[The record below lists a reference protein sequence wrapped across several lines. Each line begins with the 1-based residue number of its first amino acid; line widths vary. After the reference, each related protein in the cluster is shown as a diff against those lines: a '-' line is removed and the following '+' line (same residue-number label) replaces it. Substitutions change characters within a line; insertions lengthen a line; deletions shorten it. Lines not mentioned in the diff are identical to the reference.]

1 MSQLSFF
8 AGSIMKFH
16 FWPVH
21 LVAVTMVT
29 SRTLWRRLCSC
40 CITSG
45 GMWIQARCLIRDQRI
60 RLYVYVCFYLSWKKD
75 QLLCRRC
82 SLSQAPAESS
92 LGQFSAPFWSCL
104 DFSCRLMLKNI
115 QQVYNIWSCLLTLVP
130 VIDIYTSETR
140 WCNRIEDFS
149 LTFIT
154 NDARQFQDGLSRVY
168 RAKLLSWQYSEES
181 GRCLTVAGRLPPS
194 AASRC
199 WPIPPAGAPWWLAPG
214 KTEAPP
220 DVEGQSSWTSLPPRT
235 ASPTPGTPP
244 LLPVSHHWTRLEEK
258 VIEGFSF

>member
-1 MSQLSFF
+1 
-8 AGSIMKFH
+8 MKFQ

-21 LVAVTMVT
+21 LVAVTVVT
-29 SRTLWRRLCSC
+29 SRTLWRWLCSC
-40 CITSG
+40 CITSA

-60 RLYVYVCFYLSWKKD
+60 RLNVYVCFYLSWKKD

-82 SLSQAPAESS
+82 SLSQAPVESS
-92 LGQFSAPFWSCL
+92 SGQFSAPFWSCL

-115 QQVYNIWSCLLTLVP
+115 QQVYNFWSCLLTLAP

-140 WCNRIEDFS
+140 WCNRKEDFS

-154 NDARQFQDGLSRVY
+154 NYAREFQDGLSRIN
-168 RAKLLSWQYSEES
+168 RAKLLCWQYSEES
-181 GRCLTVAGRLPPS
+181 GRCLTVGGRLPPS

-199 WPIPPAGAPWWLAPG
+199 WPIPPVWAPWWLAPG

-220 DVEGQSSWTSLPPRT
+220 DVEAWSSWTSLLPRM

-244 LLPVSHHWTRLEEK
+244 LLPVSRHWTRLEEK
-258 VIEGFSF
+258 VIEG